1 MDDIIA
7 LFADL
12 APALGSLPVREDT
25 SPDICNPVTEND
37 GGPPDG
43 PPEVPPGGQQDG
55 EPPEGGDEIDWVTL
69 HACAAE
75 PDTDIGNGR
84 RLLIRHRDD
93 MLFVEN
99 LEWFVYDG
107 RRWKEDVG
115 GQHTRPLTHHTAE
128 KISLERLVIPPTVEE
143 EAAIKAGEEALADLK
158 VMEEAAVANKADE
171 AEKLEM
177 RRLRDRIAQGKAAA
191 DAVRKR
197 RAGRITFAKRS
208 ASTNA
213 LNNMMHE
220 ARPYV
225 TCPLDALDADPLA
238 MNLENGTLKLI
249 KGERSDPRAPIPWT
263 VRLDPHNREDRI
275 SKLMPVAYDPDAK
288 CPQFEKFLDRVQPY
302 DATQGH
308 AVLEFIR
315 RYLGYSLTGLTQEQ
329 VLVFFFGGGRNGK
342 STLVDIVARIMGDY
356 SASLPFETLAGDD
369 RRRGSD
375 ATPDLVRIPGARLVR
390 ASEPEQGMDFR
401 EAMVKSLT
409 SGEPI
414 LVRPLN
420 KGFNEVYPTFKL
432 VISGN
437 HKPAIKGGDDGIW
450 RRFLLV
456 PWEQQIPKEEVD
468 KALPDKLWEE
478 RSGILNWLLEGLIT
492 YLEHGLMVPETV
504 RAATDSYREESDPIT
519 AFLSE
524 AVTLGP
530 AADPIRPQEM
540 VDAFSKYLV
549 GAGLTP
555 WKPTTFTKRLPL
567 AAKRFGLTRRKTGG
581 LWVYDGGSLKYE
593 YTSAGLAGASN
604 SQGYGDKDG

>member
-1 MDDIIA
+1 
-7 LFADL
+7 
-12 APALGSLPVREDT
+12 
-25 SPDICNPVTEND
+25 
-37 GGPPDG
+37 
-43 PPEVPPGGQQDG
+43 
-55 EPPEGGDEIDWVTL
+55 
-69 HACAAE
+69 ACAAE

-84 RLLIRHRDD
+84 RLLTRHRDD
-93 MLFVEN
+93 MLFIEN

-143 EAAIKAGEEALADLK
+143 EAAIKAGDEALADLK
-158 VMEEAAVANKADE
+158 VMEEASVANKPDE

-177 RRLRDRIAQGKAAA
+177 KRLRDRIAQGKAAA

-238 MNLENGTLKLI
+238 MNVENGTLRLV
-249 KGERSDPRAPIPWT
+249 KGERSDPRSPAPWT
-263 VRLDPHNREDRI
+263 VQLDPHDRDDRI

-288 CPQFEKFLDRVQPY
+288 CPKFEEFLDRVQPY
-302 DATQGH
+302 DASEGD

-315 RYLGYSLTGLTQEQ
+315 RFLGYSLTGLTQEQ
-329 VLVFFFGGGRNGK
+329 VLVFFYGGGRNGK

-356 SASLPFETLAGDD
+356 SASLPFETLAGTE

-375 ATPDLVRIPGARLVR
+375 ATPDLVRIPGSRMVR

-420 KGFNEVYPTFKL
+420 KEFQAVYPEFKL

-437 HKPAIKGGDDGIW
+437 HKPSIKGGDDGIW

-456 PWEQQIPKEEVD
+456 PWLQQIPKKEVD
-468 KALPDKLWEE
+468 KDLPKKLWEE

-492 YLEHGLMVPETV
+492 YLQHGLMVPETV
-504 RAATDSYREESDPIT
+504 RAATDSYREESDVVS
-519 AFLSE
+519 AFLHA
-524 AVTLGP
+524 AVDRSSVANP
-530 AADPIRPQEM
+530 ISSKDMVAAFKFYMEDSGQ
-540 VDAFSKYLV
+540 
-549 GAGLTP
+549 TP
-555 WKPTTFTKRLPL
+555 WRETTFTRRLPD
-567 AAKRFGLTRRKTGG
+567 AAKRFGLDRRKTGG
-581 LWVYDGGSLKYE
+581 LWVYDGGRIKDE
-593 YTSAGLAGASN
+593 FTSFGRSGGGG
-604 SQGYGDKDG
+604 GYAEKDG